1 MNIMKKNKLFLKSA
15 LVLFIGI
22 CSISSVFASSYTGK
36 FTMTHMIVSKQ
47 SLYLSGKKTVKGT
60 AKITDLGGGNV
71 SAAALTA
78 ELVQPQ
84 IFGYKIC
91 YTTSAGK
98 LKLGSRS
105 FTFGEKK
112 YPGDTY
118 YFALEHGTGFPISG
132 EFTVNW

>member
-1 MNIMKKNKLFLKSA
+1 MKKNKLFLKSA

-98 LKLGSRS
+98 L
-105 FTFGEKK
+105 
-112 YPGDTY
+112 
-118 YFALEHGTGFPISG
+118 
-132 EFTVNW
+132 